1 MTSPATTGST
11 AAPAGAEPA
20 PRTAA
25 TVRTTT
31 AAPAPGRW
39 LSKAAVNGALLLS
52 ALYTLFPLV
61 WLVTAATKDT
71 GGLLTG
77 DAFSFKGFDLGH
89 NLSELAS
96 YNDGVY
102 LRWYLNSLLYAGGG
116 ALVCALIS
124 VAAGYAFD
132 KYRFRGKEKLFGVV
146 LLGVLVPSTALA
158 LPMYLLASKAGLV
171 NTYWS
176 VLVPVLVNPFGVYL
190 SRVFSASYIP
200 DEALEAARIDG
211 AGELRA
217 FWSIGLR
224 MVMPGFVTVFLF
236 QFTAI
241 WNNFFL
247 PLVMLSDQKLF
258 PLSLGLYAWN
268 SNTHAE
274 PAFYPLVVTG
284 SLLAVLPSSSPS
296 SPSSGT
302 GRRASRRA
310 ASSDRTDAQ
319 PVTHGQRPREE
330 PEFHHAPRH

>member
-1 MTSPATTGST
+1 MTSPTATE
-11 AAPAGAEPA
+11 ANAA
-20 PRTAA
+20 PRTAGRTGTA
-25 TVRTTT
+25 TPPRTAT
-31 AAPAPGRW
+31 PHRSPSRW
-39 LSKAAVNGALLLS
+39 LSRTAVNGALLLS
-52 ALYTLFPLV
+52 VLYTLFPLV
-61 WLVTAATKDT
+61 WLLTAATKDT
-71 GGLLTG
+71 GSLLSG

-89 NLSELAS
+89 NLSQLAS

-102 LRWYLNSLLYAGGG
+102 FRWYLNSLVYAGGG
-116 ALVCALIS
+116 AAVCALVS

-132 KYRFRGKEKLFGVV
+132 KYAFRGKEKLFGVV
-146 LLGVLVPSTALA
+146 LLGVLVPTTALA
-158 LPMYLLASKAGLV
+158 LPMYLLASKVGLV

-176 VLVPVLVNPFGVYL
+176 VLIPVLVNPFGVYL
-190 SRVFSASYIP
+190 ARVFSASYIP

-211 AGELRA
+211 AGELRT

-274 PAFYPLVVTG
+274 PSYYPLVVTG
-284 SLLAVLPSSSPS
+284 SLLAVIPLIVAFVSL
-296 SPSSGT
+296 
-302 GRRASRRA
+302 
-310 ASSDRTDAQ
+310 
-319 PVTHGQRPREE
+319 QR
-330 PEFHHAPRH
+330 HWKAGLTAGSVK